1 MILFELLDKKRQFE
15 LLFLNPLAFYMH
27 YKHVVKTVLFA
38 VVNQNQK
45 ARGSGKDIPFV
56 CEVTYFARDCDA
68 RKTSATYT
76 FIHSI
81 SYRKTQIFGSKAGQH
96 PYWKKVPVK
105 IFATLSEEHF
115 L

>member
-1 MILFELLDKKRQFE
+1 MHFT
-15 LLFLNPLAFYMH
+15 MH